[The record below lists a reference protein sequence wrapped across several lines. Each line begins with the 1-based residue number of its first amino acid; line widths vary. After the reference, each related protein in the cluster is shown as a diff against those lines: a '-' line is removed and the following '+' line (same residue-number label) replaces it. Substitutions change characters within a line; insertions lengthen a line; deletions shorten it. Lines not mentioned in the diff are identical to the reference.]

1 MNTYKNQSFLKLTFR
16 FGIIFLIVITI
27 IKIVMSIFNA
37 GSFSGMVE
45 QYFSETTWQQF
56 AKMQLGISLVYGL
69 FMAGYYKFI
78 KK

>member
-16 FGIIFLIVITI
+16 FGFIFLIVITI
-27 IKIVMSIFNA
+27 IKIVFSIFTN
-37 GSFSGMVE
+37 GGISGMLNE
-45 QYFSETTWQQF
+45 YFSASTWQLF
-56 AKMQLGISLVYGL
+56 VKMQLLMSALYGV

>member
-16 FGIIFLIVITI
+16 FGLLFLIVITF
-27 IKIVMSIFNA
+27 IKIVFSIFSN
-37 GSFSGMVE
+37 GGVNGMLNEFFSP
-45 QYFSETTWQQF
+45 TTWQLF
-56 AKMQLGISLVYGL
+56 VKMQLLMSALYGV

>member
-1 MNTYKNQSFLKLTFR
+1 MNTYKNQSFLKLTLR

-27 IKIVMSIFNA
+27 IKIVFSIFNH
-37 GSFSGMVE
+37 GSISGMVDE
-45 QYFSETTWQQF
+45 YFSSNTWQLF
-56 AKMQLGISLVYGL
+56 LKMQLVMSAIYGV